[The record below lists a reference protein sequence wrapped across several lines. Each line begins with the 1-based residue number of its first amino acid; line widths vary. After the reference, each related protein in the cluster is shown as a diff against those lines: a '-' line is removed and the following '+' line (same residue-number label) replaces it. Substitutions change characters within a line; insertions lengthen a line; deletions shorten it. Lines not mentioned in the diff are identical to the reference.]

1 MLIIYT
7 YRGLHTLTLN
17 LSLLVTVFFS
27 LPRNPNFLPSS
38 ARSRAF
44 LYVSVV
50 ARNRKIARR
59 AVKGQRISSGVPSPE
74 PERDIERHTES
85 YFEIVCFWFV
95 CVCVFGENVQRNR
108 VDDAA
113 GVRHQW
119 IHTDEQVF
127 REGAAGESGGA
138 GIRERAGGGRS
149 IAEGE

>member
-1 MLIIYT
+1 M
-7 YRGLHTLTLN
+7 
-17 LSLLVTVFFS
+17 
-27 LPRNPNFLPSS
+27 
-38 ARSRAF
+38 
-44 LYVSVV
+44 
-50 ARNRKIARR
+50 
-59 AVKGQRISSGVPSPE
+59 KGQRISSGVPSPE
-74 PERDIERHTES
+74 PERDIERDTES
-85 YFEIVCFWFV
+85 YFEIVCFWFVCV